1 LDIERPARTTRLGT
15 DLRATRKRSR
25 IGNGDV
31 DHDSRKAFTVRTTS
45 NPVFRQLPR
54 QEGGGYANFG
64 SGVTG
69 AGQMSQQYGQYP
81 QYQQPY
87 QQAPTTR
94 AMTIDDVVTKTA
106 ITLGVLA
113 LSAIISYGLTNANTS
128 LAPLFVIGGGLIG
141 FVLVLVATFARKMD
155 NPVVVLSYAVFEG
168 LFVGALSFM
177 FTNIEFGGVGGSAM
191 IAQAVLGTF
200 GVFAGMLVV
209 YKTGAIRVTP
219 RFTRMIFGAMIG
231 ILVLIVGNL
240 IASFFIDGGL
250 GLRDGGPLAIVF
262 SLVVIAVAAFSFL
275 LDFDAADQL
284 IRAQAPEKAAW
295 GVALGLTV
303 TLVWLYIEI
312 LRLLSY
318 FNND

>member
-1 LDIERPARTTRLGT
+1 MG
-15 DLRATRKRSR
+15 
-25 IGNGDV
+25 
-31 DHDSRKAFTVRTTS
+31 HDSRKAFTVRTTS
-45 NPVFRQLPR
+45 NPVFRNLPR

-69 AGQMSQQYGQYP
+69 AGQLGQQFGNQYGNQYG

-87 QQAPTTR
+87 QQAPATR

-128 LAPLFVIGGGLIG
+128 LAPLFVIGGGLVG
-141 FVLVLVATFARKMD
+141 LVLVLIATFTRKMD
-155 NPVVVLSYAVFEG
+155 NPVLVLSYAVFEG

-177 FTNIEFGGVGGSAM
+177 FTNIKFGGVGGSAM

-219 RFTRMIFGAMIG
+219 RFTRMIVGAMIG
-231 ILVLIVGNL
+231 VLVLALGNL
-240 IASFFIDGGL
+240 VASFFISGGL
-250 GLRDGGPLAIVF
+250 GLRDGGPLAIIF
-262 SLVVIAVAAFSFL
+262 SLVVIAIAAFSFL

-303 TLVWLYIEI
+303 TLVWLYVEI

>member
-1 LDIERPARTTRLGT
+1 M
-15 DLRATRKRSR
+15 
-25 IGNGDV
+25 
-31 DHDSRKAFTVRTTS
+31 RTTS
-45 NPVFRQLPR
+45 NPVFRNLPR

-64 SGVTG
+64 SGVAG
-69 AGQMSQQYGQYP
+69 AGQMGQQFGNQYGQ
-81 QYQQPY
+81 QYQQPQPY
-87 QQAPTTR
+87 QQAPAGTR

-113 LSAIISYGLTNANTS
+113 LSAIVSYGLTNANTS

-141 FVLVLVATFARKMD
+141 LVLVLIASFANKMD
-155 NPVVVLSYAVFEG
+155 NPVLVLSYAVFEG

-177 FTNIEFGGVGGSAM
+177 FTNIEFGGVGGSAL

-219 RFTRMIFGAMIG
+219 RFTRMIVGAMIG
-231 ILVLIVGNL
+231 VLVLALGNL
-240 IASFFIDGGL
+240 VAGFFISGGL

-262 SLVVIAVAAFSFL
+262 SLVVIAIAAFSFL

-303 TLVWLYIEI
+303 TLVWLYVEI

-318 FNND
+318 FQRD